1 MKKMFVLTLVLVFAL
16 GSTAAAG
23 IEWSGEFESE
33 LSVDTFEPDEVNW
46 EFKNTLTLEVEA
58 VGEGLGWEFE
68 GYMAAP
74 TTDGDLDDGAFE
86 LEEYKLTLTDDY
98 FTAWVW
104 RALDDD
110 GPITSTKDT
119 NLGFIEAHE
128 EAERAVRAE
137 VPVGDITTLTVDYRQ
152 TNGAHE
158 GVRGFADFMINDFEL
173 GLAGARY
180 YDVPGDPANTVVA
193 SAGTTIDMFTIDG
206 DVGVTMGDEL
216 GYAFGA
222 DASADV
228 TEEVEVGLTAWASSP
243 DFVADVDSNTVDVE
257 MYVDYTDP
265 TDYFWAKATLGFDGT
280 FDEFSLDNN
289 SQMLEAAYRMDDTV
303 DFGDVLDDYMDLT
316 APAASGWLEREDT
329 GGDVVLSGEVGAASP
344 LMADFLWGKL
354 AAGFQLG
361 EGMDYDFMDEEDA
374 TIDRELYFN
383 ADAYVAVSERLTV
396 EPHLGFRNIA
406 NADSGS
412 ALLTSVDAGYF
423 IAGNE
428 DLELGMSVS
437 NEAFF
442 GDFVDDEMEMQQ
454 SASMSITVSF

>member
-46 EFKNTLTLEVEA
+46 ELKNTLTLEVSA
-58 VGEGLGWEFE
+58 TGEGLGWEFE
-68 GYMAAP
+68 GELAAP
-74 TTDGDLDDGAFE
+74 TTDGDLDTGAFE
-86 LEEYKLTLTDDY
+86 LGEYKLTLTDDY

-104 RALDDD
+104 GNEAE
-110 GPITSTKDT
+110 TETKAS
-119 NLGFIEAHE
+119 NLGFISAD
-128 EAERAVRAE
+128 AAADAAVRAE
-137 VPVGDITTLTVDYRQ
+137 VPLMDVTTLTVDYRQ

-158 GVRGFADFMINDFEL
+158 GVRAFADFMINDFEL

-180 YDVPGDPANTVVA
+180 YGVPGDPANTVVA

-206 DVGVTMGDEL
+206 AVGATMGEEL
-216 GYAFGA
+216 GYALGA
-222 DASADV
+222 DLSADV

-257 MYVDYTDP
+257 MFVDYTDP

-442 GDFVDDEMEMQQ
+442 GDFVGDEMEMQQ